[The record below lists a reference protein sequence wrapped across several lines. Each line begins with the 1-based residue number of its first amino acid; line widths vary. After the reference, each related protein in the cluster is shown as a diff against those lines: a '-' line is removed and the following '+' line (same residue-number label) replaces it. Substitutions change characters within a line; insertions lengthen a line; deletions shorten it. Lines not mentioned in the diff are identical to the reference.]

1 MRNRNG
7 VRRLI
12 ALALMSAVA
21 GPAFAEDKLRDF
33 CGDRP
38 GLGTPACTVDPG
50 HLQAE
55 IGIGDWTLD
64 RQPDSRIDSIAV
76 GDVTLR
82 YGIGSS
88 TELRFDLTAYN
99 HDRTRDR
106 TSGAIDRASGI
117 GDVTIGIKQNL
128 KNPDGSGFSVALL
141 PYATLPT
148 AKASIGAGDWGA
160 GLIVPVNYAL
170 TNALSLEVTPRIDAA
185 VDGDGHGRHLAYGSV
200 IGLQAKLSE
209 KAGIAAELQ
218 AIRDQDPDGHTTQA
232 LAGLSFS
239 YLAQEQMQ
247 FDVGA
252 NAGLNRNSP
261 DIEIY
266 FGIARKF

>member
-1 MRNRNG
+1 MKP
-7 VRRLI
+7 LI
-12 ALALMSAVA
+12 ALALISATA
-21 GPAFAEDKLRDF
+21 APAFAEDGVRDF

-38 GLGTPACTVDPG
+38 GIGTPACTVDAG

-64 RQPDSRIDSIAV
+64 RQPDSRTDSIGV

-82 YGIGSS
+82 YGITSS

-99 HDRTRDR
+99 HVRTRDR
-106 TSGAIDRASGI
+106 ASGTIDRAAGI

-148 AKASIGAGDWGA
+148 AKSAIGAGDWGA

-170 TNALSLEVTPRIDAA
+170 NNTLSLELTPEIDAA

-239 YLAQEQMQ
+239 YLAQAQTQ
-247 FDVGA
+247 FDIGA

>member
-1 MRNRNG
+1 MR
-7 VRRLI
+7 LLM
-12 ALALMSAVA
+12 ALALMSAAA

-38 GLGTPACTVDPG
+38 GIGTPACTVDAG

-55 IGIGDWTLD
+55 IGIADWTLD
-64 RQPDSRIDSIAV
+64 RQPDSRTDTIGL
-76 GDVTLR
+76 GDVALR
-82 YGIGSS
+82 YGITAS
-88 TELRFDLTAYN
+88 TELRFDLTTYN
-99 HDRTRDR
+99 HVRTRDR
-106 TSGAIDRASGI
+106 ASGAIDRASGI

-128 KNPDGSGFSVALL
+128 KNPDGSGFSIALL
-141 PYATLPT
+141 PFATLPT
-148 AKASIGAGDWGA
+148 AKDTIGAGDWGA
-160 GLIVPVNYAL
+160 GLIIPVNYAL
-170 TNALSLEVTPRIDAA
+170 TNALSLELTPEIDAA
-185 VDGDGHGRHLAYGSV
+185 VDSDGHGRHVAYGSV
-200 IGLQAKLSE
+200 IGLQAKLGE
-209 KAGIAAELQ
+209 KAGIAAEFQ
-218 AIRDQDPDGHTTQA
+218 AIRDRDPDGHNTQA

-247 FDVGA
+247 FDIGA